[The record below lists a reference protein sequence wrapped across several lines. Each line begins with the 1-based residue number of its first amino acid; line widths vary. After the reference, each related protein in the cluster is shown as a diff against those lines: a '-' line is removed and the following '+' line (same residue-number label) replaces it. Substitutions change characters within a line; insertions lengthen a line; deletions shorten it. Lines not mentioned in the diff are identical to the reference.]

1 MTGAG
6 ATSSGSRARTA
17 SPNLNSLLRL
27 WAQAC
32 QVPVR
37 TRGRVMLEGQGLFQL
52 AARSA
57 AYAALARD
65 KGAPHLKNVF
75 ERGEDKPPRLEALT
89 VDANTTIRAM
99 FQAAWDKV
107 HADDNLIADD
117 MIKHLE

>member
-1 MTGAG
+1 MRIASPTISSSPQGPPMTGAS
-6 ATSSGSRARTA
+6 ATFSGSRARTA

-27 WAQAC
+27 RAQAC

-37 TRGRVMLEGQGLFQL
+37 TQGGVMLEGLFQL

-75 ERGEDKPPRLEALT
+75 ERGAEKPSRLEALT

-99 FQAAWDKV
+99 FQAAWD
-107 HADDNLIADD
+107 
-117 MIKHLE
+117 